1 MNTKKRKSLAV
12 IIWSL
17 LITVSLCV
25 SVSAK
30 IPSPSEDFY
39 VYDEA
44 DVIPKDLTKHIVS
57 QNDLLNYST
66 GAQIVIATVNTTGDE
81 QIRNFAGDMFSEWKI
96 GNPEKKNGVLVLL
109 AIEDDDYWVT
119 QGSGIESS
127 LSSGDI
133 KVMLDDCLEPYF
145 AVKDYAKGVE
155 ALFDR
160 LISTFESIYDVDLSE
175 TVIPDT
181 QASTVKNSSGSGV
194 FSAFLTVVL
203 VIVIPAVFFIIIRM
217 RPLRSRRPMVM
228 IPPRGGRPPLRGGH
242 RPPTRGGYRAP
253 RPTVPR
259 PSARPSARPNARP
272 SAPRP
277 SARPNARPSA
287 PGPRSG
293 GGGSTRGGGAGRR

>member
-30 IPSPSEDFY
+30 IPSPTEDYY

-66 GAQIVIATVNTTGDE
+66 GAQIVIAAVNTTGDE

-96 GNPEKKNGVLVLL
+96 GDTEKKNGVLVLL

-119 QGSGIESS
+119 QGTGIESS

-145 AVKDYAKGVE
+145 AAKDYAKGVE

-181 QASTVKNSSGSGV
+181 QDSSPSKTSSGSGA
-194 FSAFLTVVL
+194 FSAFLIVVL
-203 VIVIPAVFFIIIRM
+203 VIAVLAVFFIIIRM
-217 RPLRSRRPMVM
+217 RPLRSRRPMIM
-228 IPPRGGRPPLRGGH
+228 IPPRSGRPPLRGGH
-242 RPPTRGGYRAP
+242 RPPARGGYRAP
-253 RPTVPR
+253 RPTGPR
-259 PSARPSARPNARP
+259 PSARPTSRPSASRP

-277 SARPNARPSA
+277 TSSRPSA
-287 PGPRSG
+287 PRPRSG